1 MENIYMKAEKYAEGK
16 AYEAITNAIAQA
28 YADGFKDGYKTRDE
42 EVPVDLRDNK
52 REFIDLGL
60 PSGTLWATDYEKV
73 DDKVE
78 YKPYPSTGNYKLPT
92 EEQWNELKECCKWEF
107 NFKNIGRGPGYSCK
121 FVIEKAFCIGPNGN
135 ILTFDS
141 TGYVHVSSLVDRYE
155 IFFWLNVV
163 DENKGKH
170 SVNIYT
176 DSNATYDTHFRCQEL
191 FSGYK
196 LPIRLVR

>member
-107 NFKNIGRGPGYSCK
+107 NRTFINRDKSFCLTIDK
-121 FVIEKAFCIGPNGN
+121 VFCIGPNGN
-135 ILTFDS
+135 IIIFKP
-141 TGYVHVSSLVDRYE
+141 TGNVHISSIINE
-155 IFFWLNVV
+155 HEMFFWLN
-163 DENKGKH
+163 DEGE
-170 SVNIYT
+170 
-176 DSNATYDTHFRCQEL
+176 DSQKKSAKITFNDSREVSSIDL